1 MLVSPTLNR
10 IESKVL
16 DRPLL
21 WYVHRLVKKYSRG
34 ENLMVV
40 ISPCC
45 KKFLSETIG
54 AGVLPNGVNPKDQ
67 YTKQV
72 DIFAFGL
79 CVLELAT
86 KKKLDSSNCAIWPEL
101 LQSVQDEDA
110 RAFISRCASLPLRS
124 SPGFHSQFFLGF

>member
-1 MLVSPTLNR
+1 
-10 IESKVL
+10 
-16 DRPLL
+16 
-21 WYVHRLVKKYSRG
+21 
-34 ENLMVV
+34 
-40 ISPCC
+40 
-45 KKFLSETIG
+45 
-54 AGVLPNGVNPKDQ
+54 VLPNGVNPKDQ

-110 RAFISRCASLPLRS
+110 RAFISRCAFYAPPISKIFP
-124 SPGFHSQFFLGF
+124 QFNVSTLLLNSFSRCHMVRRFCFRER